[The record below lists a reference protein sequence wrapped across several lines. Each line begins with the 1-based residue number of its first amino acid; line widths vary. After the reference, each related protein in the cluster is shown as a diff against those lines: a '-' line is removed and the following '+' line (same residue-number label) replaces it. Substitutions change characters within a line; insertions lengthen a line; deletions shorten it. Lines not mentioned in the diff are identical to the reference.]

1 METTDQ
7 LTLKSLSSLL
17 RRATG
22 LKGCKYVSSAA
33 SFSGRF
39 SSLVV
44 NDDAVIAS
52 ATTASGADLKALWG
66 LTGGPYT
73 VKAGTLL
80 TVDVDDPGASI
91 AITSGDVIVYFE

>member
-7 LTLKSLSSLL
+7 LTLKSLSALL

-39 SSLVV
+39 SSLVA
-44 NDDAVIAS
+44 NTDTVIAS
-52 ATTASGADLKALWG
+52 ASTANEADLLALWG
-66 LTGGPYT
+66 IGGNT
-73 VKAGTLL
+73 LKAGTLL
-80 TVDVDDPGASI
+80 TVDVEDPGAVLTL
-91 AITSGDVIVYFE
+91 TSGDVIVYFE